1 MDNLIDEMLTMKAV
15 KSVPLEQI
23 VDDTDTLFKVASLEE
38 LTGILIFTLMKIL
51 DERGDELT
59 EKQRVNLAYILIY
72 LMSEFQGK
80 EG

>member
-59 EKQRVNLAYILIY
+59 DKQRVNLAYILIY